1 MDSLATDVLR
11 EIKMK
16 EIRNRIF
23 IILISIIFWFFTNLV
38 WFLVWNYIPNHDEG
52 YEIEEMTDDDDD
64 NDTSQ
69 GNNEKSE

>member
-11 EIKMK
+11 EIKIK

-38 WFLVWNYIPNHDEG
+38 WFLVWNYIPNQDEG
-52 YEIEEMTDDDDD
+52 YEIEEMTEEVDDDAPQSSD
-64 NDTSQ
+64 
-69 GNNEKSE
+69 EKSE

>member
-11 EIKMK
+11 EIKIK

-38 WFLVWNYIPNHDEG
+38 WFLVWNYIPNQDES
-52 YEIEEMTDDDDD
+52 YEIEEMTEED
-64 NDTSQ
+64 NDDTPQSS
-69 GNNEKSE
+69 NEESE

>member
-38 WFLVWNYIPNHDEG
+38 WFLVWNHIPNNDEG
-52 YEIEEMTDDDDD
+52 YEIEEMTEDDDD
-64 NDTSQ
+64 DTSQ

>member
-38 WFLVWNYIPNHDEG
+38 WFLVWNHIPNQDEG
-52 YEIEEMTDDDDD
+52 IEIEEMTEDDDDD
-64 NDTSQ
+64 TPQ
-69 GNNEKSE
+69 GLNEKSE

>member
-23 IILISIIFWFFTNLV
+23 IILISIIFWFFTNIV
-38 WFLVWNYIPNHDEG
+38 WFLVWNYIPNQDEG
-52 YEIEEMTDDDDD
+52 IEIEEMTEDDDDD
-64 NDTSQ
+64 TPQ
-69 GNNEKSE
+69 GLNEKSE

>member
-11 EIKMK
+11 EIKIK

-38 WFLVWNYIPNHDEG
+38 WFLVWNYIPNQDEG
-52 YEIEEMTDDDDD
+52 YEIEEMTEEDDDDAPQSSD
-64 NDTSQ
+64 
-69 GNNEKSE
+69 EKSE

>member
-11 EIKMK
+11 EIKIK

-38 WFLVWNYIPNHDEG
+38 WFLVWNYIPNQDEG
-52 YEIEEMTDDDDD
+52 YEIEEMTEDDDDD
-64 NDTSQ
+64 APQSSD
-69 GNNEKSE
+69 EKSE

>member
-11 EIKMK
+11 EIKIK

-38 WFLVWNYIPNHDEG
+38 WFLVWNYIPNQDES
-52 YEIEEMTDDDDD
+52 YEIEEMTEEDDDDAPQSSD
-64 NDTSQ
+64 
-69 GNNEKSE
+69 EKSE

>member
-11 EIKMK
+11 EIKIK

-38 WFLVWNYIPNHDEG
+38 WFLVWNYIPNQDEG
-52 YEIEEMTDDDDD
+52 YEIEEMTEDDDDD
-64 NDTSQ
+64 IPQSE
-69 GNNEKSE
+69 NEKSE

>member
-11 EIKMK
+11 EIKIK

-38 WFLVWNYIPNHDEG
+38 WFLVWNYIPNQDEG
-52 YEIEEMTDDDDD
+52 YEIEEMTEDDDDD
-64 NDTSQ
+64 IPQ
-69 GNNEKSE
+69 SEN